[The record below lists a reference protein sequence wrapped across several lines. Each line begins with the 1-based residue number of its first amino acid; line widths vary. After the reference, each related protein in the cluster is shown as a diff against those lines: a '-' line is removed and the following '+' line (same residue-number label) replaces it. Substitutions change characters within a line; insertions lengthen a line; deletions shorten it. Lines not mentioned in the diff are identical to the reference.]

1 MNDDI
6 NEGCVAGE
14 EICGGRGFLLSYLLS
29 CLMLSY
35 TVAYPS
41 FCYFETKSM
50 SEFGGITT
58 KLKSMSRMDIPIW
71 DNFLS
76 FPNENTIN

>member
-1 MNDDI
+1 MPLKKIFCRNPQLPLSPVLMNDDI

-14 EICGGRGFLLSYLLS
+14 EICGG
-29 CLMLSY
+29 
-35 TVAYPS
+35 
-41 FCYFETKSM
+41 TKSM